1 MWTIQQQ
8 ALLRSEPPSCRVPEL
23 RRGHD
28 FGAEQGSRSYCVREL
43 GRGRRRL
50 FQHLADDFSWTVT
63 GSSPVAGTYTS
74 RRDFIEGAIQPIGA
88 RLSQPIRP
96 TVETIIT
103 EGNTVVVLWD
113 GHAVAKDGLGTTT
126 ATTGSCE
133 WSTGLS
139 RRPSPSLIQRRSP
152 TFSSPSAHRQSHD
165 AYRE

>member
-1 MWTIQQQ
+1 
-8 ALLRSEPPSCRVPEL
+8 AASRRRCFLSRSGFMAGPGHVHEPP
-23 RRGHD
+23 G
-28 FGAEQGSRSYCVREL
+28 
-43 GRGRRRL
+43 
-50 FQHLADDFSWTVT
+50 
-63 GSSPVAGTYTS
+63 
-74 RRDFIEGAIQPIGA
+74 FIEGGAIQPIGA

-96 TVETIIT
+96 TVERIIT
-103 EGNTVVVLWD
+103 AGNTVVVRWH